1 MFFNVKAVSQAQ
13 FTSWLH
19 TQQAEVKAH
28 PGTSPKLPSGVSGG
42 AATANSPNNN
52 QGGDLYGD

>member
-1 MFFNVKAVSQAQ
+1 MFFNVKVVTQAQ

-19 TQQAEVKAH
+19 TQQAALEAH
-28 PGTSPKLPSGVSGG
+28 PGSAPKLPSGVGG
-42 AATANSPNNN
+42 SANTSSPNNN

>member
-1 MFFNVKAVSQAQ
+1 VVTQAQ

-28 PGTSPKLPSGVSGG
+28 PGTAPKLPSGVSGS
-42 AATANSPNNN
+42 ANANSPNNN